1 MKKKA
6 IILSTAVILTFT
18 VGITLLEAK
27 FFGSETVLGKC
38 MWMGG
43 DRYEAPVLKKSYVF
57 WIPTGVKATGDWALC
72 IPE

>member
-1 MKKKA
+1 
-6 IILSTAVILTFT
+6 
-18 VGITLLEAK
+18 
-27 FFGSETVLGKC
+27 

-57 WIPTGVKATGDWALC
+57 WIPTGVKATGDWASF

>member
-27 FFGSETVLGKC
+27 FLVQKPF
-38 MWMGG
+38 
-43 DRYEAPVLKKSYVF
+43 
-57 WIPTGVKATGDWALC
+57 
-72 IPE
+72 